1 MVVEIAFAPD
11 HVRKNPV
18 IYSRALCKPV
28 HDRRWNA
35 VEVRQH
41 LGPPTH
47 RFCTHQQQKNS
58 NWGKTDKPGIQ
69 SEMIVET
76 FDFVV
81 SVAETILFNINFKNR
96 RSSRPQLTFPL
107 HMWYGYFKTSV
118 VTHVIN
124 ASASVRLEVSG

>member
-1 MVVEIAFAPD
+1 MSASGLIANTLSFNLPPQQPTIANWSSKLLSLLITF
-11 HVRKNPV
+11 VKNPV

-96 RSSRPQLTFPL
+96 KRKCFLIRF
-107 HMWYGYFKTSV
+107 F
-118 VTHVIN
+118 
-124 ASASVRLEVSG
+124 